1 VRTLQETVMGVMQA
15 AMKNPDEA
23 GAAATDFLR
32 MMGAVATGW
41 MWLRM
46 ARVAHEKL
54 AAGEGDA
61 AFYEAKIKTARF
73 YMTKLLPQVSR
84 SPRRIKAGAAPV
96 MEPVPRLRG
105 ALAGV

>member
-1 VRTLQETVMGVMQA
+1 
-15 AMKNPDEA
+15 
-23 GAAATDFLR
+23 

-61 AFYEAKIKTARF
+61 AFYEAKVATARF
-73 YMTKLLPQVSR
+73 YMTKLLPQVQSLATT
-84 SPRRIKAGAAPV
+84 IKAGAAPV
-96 MEPVPRLRG
+96 MAPALDFEE